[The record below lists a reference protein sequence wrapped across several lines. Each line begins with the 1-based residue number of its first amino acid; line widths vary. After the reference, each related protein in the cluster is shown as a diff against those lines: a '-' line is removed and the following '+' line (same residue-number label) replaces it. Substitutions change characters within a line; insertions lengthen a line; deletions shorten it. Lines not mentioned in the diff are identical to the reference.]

1 MSKQTDESILQP
13 ASLEDSIDEDSE
25 LEVSC
30 MLQALKE
37 KVDVFKDDMEARETE
52 EDIVDEVDSL
62 SLDSKVVVDYAEAK
76 QAKQS
81 DIETTRAS
89 KELAL
94 MQGKIGNLLQNL
106 QDAAAKVGE
115 STHSTPASALCHTAR
130 MLTCV
135 LPLPCSCPLQA
146 DAKA

>member
-62 SLDSKVVVDYAEAK
+62 NLDSKVVVDYAEAK

-106 QDAAAKVGE
+106 QDAAAKVK
-115 STHSTPASALCHTAR
+115 SHTAHCPVPR
-130 MLTCV
+130 VALHTDS
-135 LPLPCSCPLQA
+135 LSYSRAPLAQSA
-146 DAKA
+146 G